1 MNRNISLLYFDFLT
15 TDPYSTIPISVFRK
29 IETEFKEKISF
40 TTTEIGKQLNYIM
53 LSWLQEPTRPHGNI
67 DMDKLLNPDLTPIK

>member
-53 LSWLQEPTRPHGNI
+53 LSWLQEPTGPHGNI
-67 DMDKLLNPDLTPIK
+67 DMDKPLNPDLTPIK